1 MNKKILVKINNSKLP
16 IFLQNIIS
24 EVEKYY
30 DEESIE
36 TLEELVRLSYLLH
49 YFKLD
54 EEAQILSKGISSI
67 PFTNN
72 RDLWCWVEA
81 GIILNMKYQ
90 RHLNNNN
97 EITTLKYKIL
107 QKFEVGTELARKTNR
122 KVFERTLQGAHLST
136 SKIDKAASQRDY
148 NTEFSRRLMYLV
160 KLYFI
165 QEMRESENMSMKEI
179 KKKIN
184 SNLDKMKL
192 IEDRITFSNV
202 IFNL

>member
-1 MNKKILVKINNSKLP
+1 
-16 IFLQNIIS
+16 
-24 EVEKYY
+24 
-30 DEESIE
+30 
-36 TLEELVRLSYLLH
+36 
-49 YFKLD
+49 
-54 EEAQILSKGISSI
+54 
-67 PFTNN
+67 
-72 RDLWCWVEA
+72 
-81 GIILNMKYQ
+81 
-90 RHLNNNN
+90 HLNNNN